1 MKVDLEGL
9 ATTVVGS
16 FPLSN
21 TNSNM
26 QKAFTDQIDIGID
39 FPCYPQLLSMT
50 DEFLIPLSEKSSNLV
65 REGHKFFLEDELSL
79 SEEEPVALEYGE
91 FVLEFLEKSPDYK
104 EQIKGIKAC
113 LTGPFTL
120 ASEITLRG
128 EISKGITPRFFRE
141 PKAVMLKKLVE
152 QLARIMKN
160 IAGAY
165 NDMGF
170 DIISMDEPILSL
182 LIGRKTAFFDEE
194 FYIQILNE
202 AISKI
207 DSISSI
213 HVCGRISPNLR
224 DLLLKTNVNILDHE
238 FQTSKSNFEIFQQD
252 HFSNSDKYLAMGT
265 VATNFNKK
273 EGSSINDYIESV
285 SSLKTFIKKGIDM
298 VGRDNLIIKPD
309 CGFIPLKDVFNED
322 IAYEITY
329 KKLRNMVSA
338 IKECK

>member
-26 QKAFTDQIDIGID
+26 QKAFIDQIDIGID

-65 REGHKFFLEDELSL
+65 REGHKFFLEDDLSL
-79 SEEEPVALEYGE
+79 PEEEPIALEYGE
-91 FVLEFLEKSPDYK
+91 LVLEFLEKYPDYK
-104 EQIKGIKAC
+104 KQIKGVKAC

-120 ASEITLRG
+120 ASEINLRG
-128 EISKGITPRFFRE
+128 EISKGIAPRFFRE
-141 PKAVMLKKLVE
+141 PKAIMLKKLVE

-160 IAGAY
+160 IAGRY
-165 NDMGF
+165 NEMGF

-182 LIGRKTAFFDEE
+182 LIGRKTAFFDEK

-207 DSISSI
+207 EGISSI

-238 FQTSKSNFEIFQQD
+238 FQTSKSNFDIFKRE
-252 HFSNSDKYLAMGT
+252 HFTEPDRFLAMGT
-265 VATNFNKK
+265 LATNFNKR
-273 EGSSINDYIESV
+273 EGASINAYVESI
-285 SSLKTFIKKGIDM
+285 SSLKAFIKKGFDM
-298 VGRDNLIIKPD
+298 FGRENLIIKPD
-309 CGFIPLKDVFNED
+309 CGFIPLKDIFDENV
-322 IAYEITY
+322 AYEITY
-329 KKLRNMVSA
+329 KKLSNMVSA
-338 IKECK
+338 VKEYK